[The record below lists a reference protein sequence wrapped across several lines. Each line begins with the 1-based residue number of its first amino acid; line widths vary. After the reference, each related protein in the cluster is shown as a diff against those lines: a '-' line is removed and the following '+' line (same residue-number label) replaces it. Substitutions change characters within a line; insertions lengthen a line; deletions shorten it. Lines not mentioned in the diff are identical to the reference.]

1 MVLVTQAQNVQAKVE
16 AQMELVQLVLEC
28 VVSSIFMLENFLKLK
43 GAIALY
49 PPFVAYEEKHKT
61 ICTKSQILCIK
72 ICSYLNM
79 AENVMKITFLKPS
92 QNILGS
98 I

>member
-1 MVLVTQAQNVQAKVE
+1 MRIDRRGRDFTLVADDW
-16 AQMELVQLVLEC
+16 
-28 VVSSIFMLENFLKLK
+28 
-43 GAIALY
+43 
-49 PPFVAYEEKHKT
+49 KHET
-61 ICTKSQILCIK
+61 DCTKSQILCIK